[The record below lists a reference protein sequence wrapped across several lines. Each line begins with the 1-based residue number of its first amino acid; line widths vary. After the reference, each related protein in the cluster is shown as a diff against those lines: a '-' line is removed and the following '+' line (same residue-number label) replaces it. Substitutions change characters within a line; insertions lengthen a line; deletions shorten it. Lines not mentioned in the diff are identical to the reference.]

1 MFSVTQPSVT
11 GNSLCTMSPK
21 PEILIF
27 SSEPALKAYQRRA
40 CSPVIYKLL
49 DVISAVVKF
58 IIRVIL
64 FIPLGLLWVLGKICQ
79 NILLPAAGG
88 AFVVPLCYPR
98 KLLQKAFQIQ
108 TNCWVNE
115 GYASS
120 VTRVPIQC
128 DDLFIDAMK
137 ITFPEARTDRWM
149 LVSLGNGECFENRTI
164 LHYRDDWIL
173 DIAKQAQSNVLVFN
187 YPGVMHSKGH
197 ISPQSLGKSYRACV
211 HYLRDHAE
219 GPKATQVIAYG
230 YSLGTLVQAQALS
243 NEVTDGSDGVHWF
256 VVKDRGPKSVSSIAL
271 QWVGKLGAL
280 TIKLLGWEINSA
292 KLSESLVCP
301 ELFIHGVDFELQLMG
316 DGVFTRDNCFAAPFL
331 DPNAPVL
338 PGRKIPVGE
347 YFLRHLGPL
356 CKSTIQQIAEHIKD
370 HFNSEDLT
378 NRNNS

>member
-11 GNSLCTMSPK
+11 GNSLCTMNPK

-27 SSEPALKAYQRRA
+27 SSEAARKAYQRRA
-40 CSPVIYKLL
+40 CCPVIYKLL
-49 DVISAVVKF
+49 DVISAIVKF

-79 NILLPAAGG
+79 NIILPAAGG
-88 AFVVPLCYPR
+88 AFFVPLCCPR
-98 KLLQKAFQIQ
+98 KLLQEAFQIQ
-108 TNCWVNE
+108 ANGWVHE

-128 DDLFIDAMK
+128 DDLFIDTMK

-164 LHYRDDWIL
+164 LHYDDDWIL
-173 DIAKQAQSNVLVFN
+173 NTAKQAQSNVLVFN

-197 ISPQSLGKSYRACV
+197 ISPESLGKSYQACV
-211 HYLRDHAE
+211 HYLRDHPE

-230 YSLGTLVQAQALS
+230 YSLGTLVQAQGLS
-243 NEVTDGSDGVHWF
+243 NEVTDGQDGVRWF
-256 VVKDRGPKSVSSIAL
+256 VIKDRGPKSVSSIAL
-271 QWVGKLGAL
+271 QWVGQLGAL
-280 TIKLLGWEINSA
+280 TIKLLNWEINSA

-301 ELFIHGVDFELQLMG
+301 ELFIHGVDCESKLIG
-316 DGVFTRDNCFAAPFL
+316 DGLFTRDNCFAVPFL
-331 DPNAPVL
+331 DPRAPVL

-347 YFLRHLGPL
+347 YLLDHQGPL
-356 CKSTIQQIAEHIKD
+356 DRNTIQQIAEHIKG
-370 HFNSEDLT
+370 HFDSEDST